1 MTFTGY
7 AMILF
12 AYLLGSFSSAI
23 TFCKLAGLP
32 DPREHGSINPGATN
46 VLRIGGKTAAFGVL
60 MCEILIVMLP
70 VALALH
76 LALPPST
83 VGFVALAACLGHIF
97 PIFFRFKGGK
107 GVATAFGALLPFGY
121 AISGLTVATWLAVF
135 LISGYSSLSA
145 VIVALILPAFVWWF
159 QPEFTFPIALI
170 CCFIL
175 YRHHENI
182 QRLWRGQEEKI
193 WDKFKTKK

>member
-32 DPREHGSINPGATN
+32 DPREHGSNNPGATN
-46 VLRIGGKTAAFGVL
+46 VLRIGGKTAALGVL
-60 MCEILIVMLP
+60 MCDILKGMLP

-83 VGFVALAACLGHIF
+83 VGFALDLKVE
-97 PIFFRFKGGK
+97 KG
-107 GVATAFGALLPFGY
+107 LRLH
-121 AISGLTVATWLAVF
+121 LAPYCH
-135 LISGYSSLSA
+135 LDMPSRA
-145 VIVALILPAFVWWF
+145 
-159 QPEFTFPIALI
+159 
-170 CCFIL
+170 
-175 YRHHENI
+175 
-182 QRLWRGQEEKI
+182 
-193 WDKFKTKK
+193 